1 MIGTT
6 EKAEE
11 WATDSVT
18 PRKSVS
24 QVYPKDS
31 NQDSEGPR
39 NQDVWEMVE
48 SAFSF
53 YRHRVNMILLT

>member
-48 SAFSF
+48 RPEDVLPGRESA
-53 YRHRVNMILLT
+53 